1 MTMTRRLVSALAL
14 PALALSAL
22 VAAGCSSGDDD
33 TEAGDPTTTTA
44 AAHIAR

>member
-1 MTMTRRLVSALAL
+1 MTMTRRLVSAL
-14 PALALSAL
+14 PFSAL